1 MENNQTT
8 KNKIRMPILKKEV
21 GNQIKKVRLQKKLTK
36 TLVAEKCN
44 MTRSQITSIEENK
57 SDYTFN
63 SLLKVCQSLGIK
75 INLIS

>member
-8 KNKIRMPILKKEV
+8 KNKNRMPFLKNEV

-36 TLVAEKCN
+36 TLLAEKCN
-44 MTRSQITSIEENK
+44 MTRGQITSIEENR

-63 SLLKVCQSLGIK
+63 SLLKVCKSLGIE
-75 INLIS
+75 INLIT